1 MNYLYNRE
9 LRRTLVAGGEDNVG
23 VAVLPDWQNT
33 PIREGGATLGG

>member
-1 MNYLYNRE
+1 MDYLYNRE
-9 LRRTLVAGGEDNVG
+9 LRRTLVAGGEDN